1 MAKNTD
7 IYNDQY
13 LTEDEDDSDNEKVDN
28 FYKFISTQAQHNDAF
43 NEYLDDIGLDAKND
57 MPDLSEQHMQ
67 KIYQLL
73 DVNGKKTMKTQFM
86 TNIRNIVG
94 NQDFKLVGG
103 ARKSKRKLRKTR
115 KTRKNKTRILR
126 KK

>member
-13 LTEDEDDSDNEKVDN
+13 LTEDENSDDERSDN
-28 FYKFISTQAQHNDAF
+28 FYKFISGQVKNNDAL
-43 NEYLDDIGLDAKND
+43 NEFFDDIGVDAKSD

-73 DVNGKKTMKTQFM
+73 DVNGKKTMKTQYIK
-86 TNIRNIVG
+86 NIRTLLNRP
-94 NQDFKLVGG
+94 NFKLVGG
-103 ARKSKRKLRKTR
+103 ARKSKRKLKKTR
-115 KTRKNKTRILR
+115 KTRKNRTRILR